1 MILYCIQDGNTT
13 LPTEQYC
20 TVTSYDKIYRYA
32 INGIANSVFT
42 LAAVWQV
49 VIQNMLFNSCN

>member
-20 TVTSYDKIYRYA
+20 TVTSYDKMYRYA
-32 INGIANSVFT
+32 INGIFHDR
-42 LAAVWQV
+42 AV
-49 VIQNMLFNSCN
+49 LKGCTDL